1 MSHDTRP
8 FINVEQASGNSSSA
22 VFITIHHEQPTDKE
36 SIADNNRN
44 VAISSQ
50 ELTIENPRKQ
60 SNIFLDADLSNKEQ
74 QTLASKAEFFRN
86 YEQLDISSS
95 IAEISTKNNS
105 QLTDGSQTETQTI
118 LVTTVSPEN
127 KVELDSLK
135 KTQGNLDPS
144 LIPTVLSIIDSTVIP
159 KPLVKQAI
167 MLGNES
173 YPDIIP
179 DIPLSTRTPL
189 LDYEDPTTQDNFD
202 PNARTG
208 AQEDSSLL
216 FRSTNPGD
224 FEPTVRAGILDYSEL
239 NVEAGTQGSI
249 IPSVL
254 FGSEYN
260 PDTAVRNKV
269 NSLHPLSIET
279 KKNMVPGT
287 AFGSDDNKVS
297 LEVNGTLGTL
307 EPAVWIQNQVKPISD
322 TVDKMQSN
330 PEPEETVEILVSME
344 GNGTESGLAHDS
356 HGTVIAEKLNLTQSI
371 LDPDSQWNI
380 IQSAMDHSVRTDTPD
395 PVTVT
400 EFANNVNPE
409 LGTLILN
416 NCDESEPHC
425 SKKVIDPELKVKIS
439 SDFALNVHAQDDS
452 TPEVQIPGNS
462 TIMVAALQSLNLLF
476 SSLMVK

>member
-8 FINVEQASGNSSSA
+8 FINVEQASGNSSLA

-44 VAISSQ
+44 VAFSSQ

-74 QTLASKAEFFRN
+74 QTLASKADFLRN
-86 YEQLDISSS
+86 YEQLNVSSS
-95 IAEISTKNNS
+95 IAEMSTKNNS

-127 KVELDSLK
+127 KGELDSLK

-144 LIPTVLSIIDSTVIP
+144 LIPTVLSRIDSTVIP
-159 KPLVKQAI
+159 KPLVKQST

-173 YPDIIP
+173 YPGIIP
-179 DIPLSTRTPL
+179 DIPLSTRTPV
-189 LDYEDPTTQDNFD
+189 LDYEDPTTRDNFD
-202 PNARTG
+202 PNARTE

-224 FEPTVRAGILDYSEL
+224 FDPTVRAGILDYSEPI
-239 NVEAGTQGSI
+239 VEAGTQGSI
-249 IPSVL
+249 MQSVL

-260 PDTAVRNKV
+260 LDTFVRNKV
-269 NSLHPLSIET
+269 NFNTLSIET
-279 KKNMVPGT
+279 KKNTVPGI
-287 AFGSDDNKVS
+287 ASGFDDNKVA
-297 LEVNGTLGTL
+297 LESNKTQGTL
-307 EPAVWIQNQVKPISD
+307 EPAVWIQNQVKPIPD
-322 TVDKMQSN
+322 TVDKTQSN
-330 PEPEETVEILVSME
+330 PEPEETVEMIVSLE
-344 GNGTESGLAHDS
+344 GNGTGSNLAPDP
-356 HGTVIAEKLNLTQSI
+356 HGTVTAEKLNLTQSI

-380 IQSAMDHSVRTDTPD
+380 IQSTMDHSVRTDTPD
-395 PVTVT
+395 LVIVT

-409 LGTLILN
+409 LRTLILN

-425 SKKVIDPELKVKIS
+425 SKKIIDPELKVKIS
-439 SDFALNVHAQDDS
+439 SDFALDVHAQDDS
-452 TPEVQIPGNS
+452 TPEVQTPGNS
-462 TIMVAALQSLNLLF
+462 TILVAALQSLNLLF
-476 SSLMVK
+476 SSLIVK

>member
-22 VFITIHHEQPTDKE
+22 VFITIHHEQPTDKD

-44 VAISSQ
+44 VAFSSQ
-50 ELTIENPRKQ
+50 ERTIENPRKQ

-74 QTLASKAEFFRN
+74 QTLASKADFLIRN
-86 YEQLDISSS
+86 YEQLNVSSS
-95 IAEISTKNNS
+95 IAEMSTKNNR
-105 QLTDGSQTETQTI
+105 QLTDASLTETQTI

-144 LIPTVLSIIDSTVIP
+144 LLPTVLSRIDSTVIP
-159 KPLVKQAI
+159 KPLVKQATL
-167 MLGNES
+167 LGNES

-179 DIPLSTRTPL
+179 DIPLSTRTPV

-216 FRSTNPGD
+216 L
-224 FEPTVRAGILDYSEL
+224 RAGILDYSEPI
-239 NVEAGTQGSI
+239 VEAGTQGSI
-249 IPSVL
+249 IQSVL

-260 PDTAVRNKV
+260 LGTVVRNKV
-269 NSLHPLSIET
+269 NFNTLSSET
-279 KKNMVPGT
+279 KENTVPGI
-287 AFGSDDNKVS
+287 ASGFDDNKVA
-297 LEVNGTLGTL
+297 LEANKPQGSL
-307 EPAVWIQNQVKPISD
+307 EPAEWIQNQVKPIPN
-322 TVDKMQSN
+322 TVDRTQSN
-330 PEPEETVEILVSME
+330 PEPEETVEMMVSLE
-344 GNGTESGLAHDS
+344 GNGTGSNLAPNPQ
-356 HGTVIAEKLNLTQSI
+356 GTVTAEKVNLTQSL

-380 IQSAMDHSVRTDTPD
+380 IQSAMDHSVRTDTLD
-395 PVTVT
+395 PVIVA

-409 LGTLILN
+409 IGTLILN

-425 SKKVIDPELKVKIS
+425 SKEIIDPELKVNVS
-439 SDFALNVHAQDDS
+439 SDFALDVHAQDDS
-452 TPEVQIPGNS
+452 TPEVQTPGNS
-462 TIMVAALQSLNLLF
+462 TILVAALQSLNLLF
-476 SSLMVK
+476 SALIVK